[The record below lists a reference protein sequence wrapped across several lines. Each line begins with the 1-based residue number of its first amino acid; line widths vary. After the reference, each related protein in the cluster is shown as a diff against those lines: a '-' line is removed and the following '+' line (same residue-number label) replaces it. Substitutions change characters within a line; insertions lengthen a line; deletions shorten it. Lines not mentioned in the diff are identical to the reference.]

1 MGTVRQRLRYS
12 IDGLF
17 ARGTTTLLVVLGV
30 VVVLVMASVSVAVV
44 SSGDIPNEDM
54 SVVDI
59 VWTVFAYMYDPS
71 SVGYDEGGWTYRIL
85 LLGASLVGVIVLST
99 FIGIITNGFS
109 NMLETL
115 RKGRST
121 VLESKHT
128 LILGWSER
136 IYGIVSELAIA
147 NENVKQARIVILAHE
162 DKVDME
168 DRLRERISLPPGTK
182 VICRSGSPL
191 DMTDLDIVAPT
202 EARSIIV
209 IAPDDHENPDAFVVK
224 TLLALIHKDPHGTSP
239 IVATMQDVKN
249 IEVASIIGRERVRLI
264 PNELVIS
271 QIITQTCRQPGLSM
285 VYTELL
291 DFGGDELYF
300 TRIDSLVGKTF
311 ADILLDFEDSTVF
324 GIKRPNRG
332 PMVNPPMD
340 MIIEDGDEI
349 IALSADDDTVVVRT
363 TPRPEIDEAV
373 MVSSPAVKRSPE
385 RILVLGWNSRGTFIM
400 HELDQYVAFGST
412 IDVIDRLDHSL
423 AVQELDDATKNIEI
437 RAKIADTTHRSVLD
451 AAQLTS
457 YDSVIVLADM
467 TLSDPQ
473 EADAR
478 TLMTLIHVRDIVAS
492 GDRHVNIVT
501 EMLDDR
507 NRQLASVSAT
517 DDFIVSNKI
526 TSLLLTQVAENPD
539 LSAVFAD
546 LFDAAGSELYLK
558 PAYVYVK
565 TGTEVNFAT
574 VVASAL
580 RRGEIAIGHR
590 RVTNGS
596 TMVDVNV
603 PKSSRFVYSESDMIV
618 VLAVD

>member
-1 MGTVRQRLRYS
+1 MGTVRQKLRYT
-12 IDGLF
+12 IDGVF

-30 VVVLVMASVSVAVV
+30 VVVVVMATVSVAVV
-44 SSGDIPNEDM
+44 SSGDIPNDDM
-54 SVVDI
+54 TAVDI

-99 FIGIITNGFS
+99 FIGIITTGFS
-109 NMLETL
+109 DMLETL

-121 VLESKHT
+121 VLETNHT

-147 NENVKQARIVILAHE
+147 NENVKHARIVILAHE
-162 DKVDME
+162 DKVEME
-168 DRLRERISLPPGTK
+168 DRLRERVTLPPGTK

-224 TLLALIHKDPHGTSP
+224 TLLALIHKDPDGTSP

-249 IEVASIIGRERVRLI
+249 IEVASIIGKERVRLI

-300 TRIDSLVGKTF
+300 SPIEGLAGSTF
-311 ADILLDFEDSTVF
+311 ADILLLFEDSTVF
-324 GIKRPNRG
+324 GIKREGEG
-332 PMVNPPMD
+332 PLLNPPMD
-340 MIIEDGDEI
+340 MVLKDGDEV
-349 IALSADDDTVVVRT
+349 IALSADDDTVIVRS
-363 TPRPEIDEAV
+363 TPVPVIDETA
-373 MVSSPAVKRSPE
+373 MVSSPVIERRPE

-400 HELDQYVAFGST
+400 HELDQYVAFGSS
-412 IDVIDRLDHSL
+412 IDVLDRNDHSL
-423 AVQELDDATKNIEI
+423 AVQELDDATKNIDI
-437 RAKIADTTHRSVLD
+437 HARIADTTHRSVLD
-451 AAQLTS
+451 DANPTS
-457 YDSVIVLADM
+457 YDSIIVLADM
-467 TLSDPQ
+467 SLRDPQ

-478 TLMTLIHVRDIVAS
+478 TLMTLIHLRDIVGNEKS
-492 GDRHVNIVT
+492 RVNIVT

-558 PAYVYVK
+558 PAHQYVSVNR
-565 TGTEVNFAT
+565 EVNFAT
-574 VVASAL
+574 VVVAASQ
-580 RRGEIAIGHR
+580 RGEIAIGHR
-590 RVTNGS
+590 MAREGTTV
-596 TMVDVNV
+596 VDVNV